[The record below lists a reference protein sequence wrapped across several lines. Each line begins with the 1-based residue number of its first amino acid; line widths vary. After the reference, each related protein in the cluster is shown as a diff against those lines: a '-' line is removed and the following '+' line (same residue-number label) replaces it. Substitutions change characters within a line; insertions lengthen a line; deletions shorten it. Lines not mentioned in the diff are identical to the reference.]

1 MHGDQHC
8 ITNHGEVLL
17 CFVHI
22 SGPLSTLL
30 RKYEY
35 PSGLKKKNNRIPS
48 SLKKKG
54 GGQFLFHSFFNRYY
68 RYGSY
73 LEFFKCSFRKIN
85 IRCFDTQQTQA

>member
-1 MHGDQHC
+1 MHGDQHR

-22 SGPLSTLL
+22 SGPLSTFL

-54 GGQFLFHSFFNRYY
+54 GGSNSFFIVFSIGTTGTGRILN
-68 RYGSY
+68 
-73 LEFFKCSFRKIN
+73 F
-85 IRCFDTQQTQA
+85 